1 MLLSDAIDHL
11 LISWFRCYYQHLTN
25 ICDRCYSH
33 IGLLLLTNNNNT
45 YRWPDVKPLCF
56 GLDVID
62 HVLWI
67 RK

>member
-1 MLLSDAIDHL
+1 MLLPTFTS
-11 LISWFRCYYQHLTN
+11 

-33 IGLLLLTNNNNT
+33 IGLLLLTNNNT

-67 RK
+67 RVGHLADVKAMFDGRI